1 MIKRRFMAF
10 VGSLCAAFVLAAA
23 SPVALA
29 DSGEPYVSPSGI
41 IKVKSAYSVSETIAR
56 LKKDVADKGI
66 KFFIEVDQAKLAADA
81 GIKLRP
87 STLLVFGN
95 PPLGTLFIGAM
106 ATCGPRI
113 RTSATSL
120 AGTTSREPTS
130 RHSRRRPASL
140 LRSRRA

>member
-66 KFFIEVDQAKLAADA
+66 KFFIEGDQAKQAADA

-95 PPLGTLFIGAM
+95 PPLGTLSIGANPRAARGWPVPLLVLQDENRHVAAV
-106 ATCGPRI
+106 AT
-113 RTSATSL
+113 AV
-120 AGTTSREPTS
+120 
-130 RHSRRRPASL
+130 
-140 LRSRRA
+140 